1 MRLFVTLL
9 ALLSVG
15 ALVQAQITIER
26 QDFTLEPG
34 ARVTF
39 WHLDHTNAS
48 PPEPGEGVIWD
59 FSELLLDDGFYTD
72 YEIADSEEFP
82 GSNLE
87 EPSIRPI
94 LGGLASQGGTYYS
107 LLDDTGYSRLGN
119 ISESV
124 NVGLGTFTNAPG
136 DTLKVLSKVYDFT
149 EPETLIR
156 FPLNFGDS
164 WGYDN
169 TTTTDFNVTVAAFGL
184 QDTPAS
190 QVSRDSVNLSVVGY
204 GTLILPNPS
213 GIGTVSIEALMIE
226 RNRHLAYNY
235 FLGGQPAPQLML
247 DLFGLQ
253 QGRTE
258 NITRYF
264 FYAKGLP
271 RSAANIRLDQN
282 GNIILFTIPDDLQDV
297 ISSSKAQAAEPVA
310 IQAFPSPIR
319 TGELLSVHLPFD
331 VFNGAFELFDAYG
344 RQAAAWPVDAAQG
357 QMLQYALPG
366 HVPAGLYVFRII
378 DENKQVRGIGKL
390 NVVK

>member
-1 MRLFVTLL
+1 M
-9 ALLSVG
+9 
-15 ALVQAQITIER
+15 
-26 QDFTLEPG
+26 
-34 ARVTF
+34 
-39 WHLDHTNAS
+39 
-48 PPEPGEGVIWD
+48 
-59 FSELLLDDGFYTD
+59 
-72 YEIADSEEFP
+72 
-82 GSNLE
+82 
-87 EPSIRPI
+87 
-94 LGGLASQGGTYYS
+94 
-107 LLDDTGYSRLGN
+107 
-119 ISESV
+119 
-124 NVGLGTFTNAPG
+124 
-136 DTLKVLSKVYDFT
+136 YDFT

-164 WGYDN
+164 WRYDN
-169 TTTTDFNVTVAAFGL
+169 TTTTNFNVTVAAFGL

-226 RNRHLAYNY
+226 RNRHLTYNY

-271 RSAANIRLDQN
+271 RSAANIRLDQD

-297 ISSSKAQAAEPVA
+297 ISSGKAQAVEPVA
-310 IQAFPSPIR
+310 IQAFPSPVR
-319 TGELLSVHLPFD
+319 AGELLSVRLPFD

-344 RQAAAWPVDAAQG
+344 RQAAAWPVDAVQG
-357 QMLQYALPG
+357 QMLQHALPG
-366 HVPAGLYVFRII
+366 HMPAGLYVLRIRA
-378 DENKQVRGIGKL
+378 ENKQVRGIGKL